1 MSIRRATHR
10 RQSGFGLVLAIFMIM
25 LLATIGLYL
34 VTISTAQV
42 EAGVQDEQGARAYQA
57 ARTGIDWGAYQVL
70 QKPAGT
76 FATTT
81 CNAAGTPSLQLP
93 LAGGLAG
100 FFAQVACQKTGPES
114 EGATMV
120 SSYRIT
126 VTGCNQASCSGAVGP
141 TYVERQLQLTLTVTN

>member
-93 LAGGLAG
+93 LAGGYS
-100 FFAQVACQKTGPES
+100 AQVVCQMTGPET
-114 EGATMV
+114 EGATTV
-120 SSYRIT
+120 RSYLIK
-126 VTGCNQASCSGAVGP
+126 VTGCNQNACPGTAGP